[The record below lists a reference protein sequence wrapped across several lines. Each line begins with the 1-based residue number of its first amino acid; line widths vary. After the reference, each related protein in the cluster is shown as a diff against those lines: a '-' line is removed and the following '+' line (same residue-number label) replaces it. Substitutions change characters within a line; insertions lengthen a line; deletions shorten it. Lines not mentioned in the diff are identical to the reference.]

1 MTSMTID
8 QALQNALGH
17 HQAGRLADAE
27 GIYRQ
32 ILTQSPDHAEAL
44 HLLGVLAAQVGRL
57 EAAIELIGRA
67 IAINPTI
74 AEYHG
79 NLGESYRRSGRHE
92 AAIAS
97 LHRAI
102 ELKPGLADVHNNLG
116 NALRDTGRPEA
127 AVAAYHRAIELQPEY
142 VQAHSNLGNALRDLG
157 RPEEAI
163 AAYRRAIALAP
174 GFAEAHTHLG
184 VALFETGRR
193 DEAIAAH
200 RRAIALEPDR
210 AHAHYNLGCVL
221 AQEGKLDQAIAF
233 LQRAIALAPDLAD
246 AYNNLGVAF
255 HKKGRGDEAIAAYR
269 RVIELRPD
277 HAKAHNNLG
286 NVLGERGLADL
297 AIAAYRRAIALR
309 PDFSDA
315 HNNLGNLTR
324 DQGYLDEALACY
336 RRALEGNP
344 RFSKAASNLV
354 LTLHYHP
361 DYDAQAILAEHRHW
375 AREHAE
381 PLAPQ
386 IRPHD
391 NERAPDRRLRVGV
404 LSPDFRDHP
413 VGRLLL
419 PLFAHRDRRQT
430 EIIGYS
436 DVPAIDGLTEKL
448 EALAD
453 RWHNTVALSDAQVAD
468 RIRADRIDILVDLA
482 LHTLDNRLLVFA
494 RKPAPVQVT
503 MLGMPATTGLATMD
517 YRLTDPYLD
526 PPGATDGDYTERSI
540 RLPHCFWCY
549 EAPVEAPPVGPLPA
563 STNGFV
569 TFGCLNQFLK
579 VSREVWPLWIHILQA
594 LPGSRLVLLSPP
606 GDHRDAVRG
615 LLQDG
620 AIVGDRVEFV
630 ARGSQLEYFR
640 RYLDLDISLDPFPY
654 NGHTSTLD
662 SLWMGVPVI
671 TLAGRTAVG
680 RGGVSILSNLGL
692 PELIAQAPDQYV
704 EIAVQ
709 WAEDRT
715 RLAQLRAGLR
725 ERMRSSALM
734 DGPRYAADVEAAF
747 RRMWKTWCGQ

>member
-1 MTSMTID
+1 MTID
-8 QALQNALGH
+8 QALQIALEH

-44 HLLGVLAAQVGRL
+44 HLLGVLAAQVGRT

-79 NLGESYRRSGRHE
+79 NLGESYRRSGRNDE
-92 AAIAS
+92 AIVS
-97 LHRAI
+97 LRRAI
-102 ELKPGLADVHNNLG
+102 ELKSSLADVHNNLG
-116 NALRDTGRPEA
+116 NAFRDTGRPEEA
-127 AVAAYHRAIELQPEY
+127 IAAYHRAIALQPGFA
-142 VQAHSNLGNALRDLG
+142 QAHSNLGNALGDVG
-157 RPEEAI
+157 RLDEAI
-163 AAYRRAIALAP
+163 AAYHRAIALAP

-184 VALFETGRR
+184 VALFEVGRG

-210 AHAHYNLGCVL
+210 VQAHYNLGCVL
-221 AQEGKLDQAIAF
+221 AHEGKLDEAIAS
-233 LQRAIALAPDLAD
+233 LQRAIAVAPDLAD
-246 AYNNLGVAF
+246 AYNNLGVVF
-255 HKKGRGDEAIAAYR
+255 HKTGRWDEAIAAYR

-286 NVLGERGLADL
+286 NALGERGLAEP

-309 PDFSDA
+309 PDFADA
-315 HNNLGNLTR
+315 YNNLGNFTR

-336 RRALEGNP
+336 RRALEVNP
-344 RFSKAASNLV
+344 QFTKAASNLV

-361 DYDAQAILAEHRHW
+361 DYDAQAILAEHRDW
-375 AREHAE
+375 ARQHAE

-391 NERAPDRRLRVGV
+391 NDRAPDRRLRVGF

-413 VGRLLL
+413 VGKLLL

-436 DVPAIDGLTEKL
+436 DVRKVDGVSEKL

-453 RWHNTVALSDAQVAD
+453 RWHATVRLSDAQLAD

-549 EAPVEAPPVGPLPA
+549 EAPVEAPPVGALPA

-569 TFGCLNQFLK
+569 TFGCLNQFIK
-579 VSREVWPLWIHILQA
+579 VSREVWPLWVRILQA
-594 LPGSRLVLLSPP
+594 LSGSRLVLLSPP
-606 GDHRDAVRG
+606 GSHRDAVRA

-620 AIVGDRVEFV
+620 GIAGDRVEFV
-630 ARGSQLEYFR
+630 ARGSQLGYFH
-640 RYLDLDISLDPFPY
+640 RYLDLDLNLDPFPY

-671 TLAGRTAVG
+671 TQAGRTAAG

-692 PELIAQAPDQYV
+692 PEPIAGTPEKYV
-704 EIAVQ
+704 ELAVQ
-709 WAEDRT
+709 WAEDRA

-725 ERMRSSALM
+725 ERMRSSVLM
-734 DGPRYAADVEAAF
+734 DGPQYAADVEAAF
-747 RRMWKTWCGQ
+747 RRMWTTWCGQ